1 MIPEINSIMENT
13 GTNIYL
19 PSPYSNNEDEFIHVT
34 GDTSDD
40 VQRATTLLKK
50 LLSQKV

>member
-1 MIPEINSIMENT
+1 MTST
-13 GTNIYL
+13 KTNIYL
-19 PSPYSNNEDEFIHVT
+19 PSPWNNEKDEFIHVT

-40 VQRATTLLKK
+40 VQRATSLLNK